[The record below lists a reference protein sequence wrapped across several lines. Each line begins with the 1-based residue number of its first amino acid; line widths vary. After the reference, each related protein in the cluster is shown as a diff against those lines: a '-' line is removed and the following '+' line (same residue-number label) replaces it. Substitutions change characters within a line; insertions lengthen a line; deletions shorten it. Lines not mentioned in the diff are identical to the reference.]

1 MTVSSDRALRVI
13 LRLLG
18 IVFIFGVYPLS
29 LLWPSGWIW
38 QPHQPEYFHMILA
51 IYAVL
56 GVFLLLAS
64 RDPLRHLS
72 LIRFTLWSSVA
83 HGAVMAVHALADP
96 AERGHLVGDVPALF
110 LAALLL
116 ALVMPRHPA
125 P

>member
-1 MTVSSDRALRVI
+1 MV

-18 IVFIFGVYPLS
+18 LLFIFAVYPLAM
-29 LLWPSGWIW
+29 LWPSGWIW
-38 QPHQPEYFHMILA
+38 QPHQPEYFDMVVA

-83 HGAVMAVHALADP
+83 HAAVMAVHALADP

-110 LAALLL
+110 LVALLL
-116 ALVMPRHPA
+116 AWVMPRHPA

>member
-1 MTVSSDRALRVI
+1 MATSSDGALRVV

-18 IVFIFGVYPLS
+18 LVFIFGVYPLTVI
-29 LLWPSGWIW
+29 WPSGWTW
-38 QPHQPEYFHMILA
+38 QPHQPEYLHMI
-51 IYAVL
+51 IVVYAVL

-64 RDPLRHLS
+64 RDPLRHSS
-72 LIRFTLWSSVA
+72 LIRFTIWSSVA
-83 HGAVMAVHALADP
+83 HGAVMAVHALTDP

-116 ALVMPRHPA
+116 ALVMPRPGA